1 MSDLNFHLKKQQRKE
16 SEPQIQAKGEKQCRK
31 LSKIKSLFFENIS
44 KIGKFLFRLIKEK
57 KEDRYKLPI
66 TELETITEDPI
77 EKKGIK

>member
-1 MSDLNFHLKKQQRKE
+1 MKNNTELS
-16 SEPQIQAKGEKQCRK
+16 K